1 MTWKEATDKEVHAE
15 LMQITRDNLN
25 ENQNLMNEKAYRER
39 VQKDQEERI
48 KAHKI
53 AKLDHISCMLSRHN
67 MKRAFYKWIEGAVR
81 INNMDAALE
90 KLYRV
95 ELRGRKRVALY
106 KYSTQIK
113 AKKREE
119 MVENRCRLMIKNR
132 TNTIA
137 KEALRGW

>member
-1 MTWKEATDKEVHAE
+1 
-15 LMQITRDNLN
+15 
-25 ENQNLMNEKAYRER
+25 MNEKAYRER

-90 KLYRV
+90 NQKNSTELNYVVASVSLFTSIVLKLRPKSV
-95 ELRGRKRVALY
+95 RK
-106 KYSTQIK
+106 
-113 AKKREE
+113 
-119 MVENRCRLMIKNR
+119 
-132 TNTIA
+132 
-137 KEALRGW
+137 W

>member
-1 MTWKEATDKEVHAE
+1 
-15 LMQITRDNLN
+15 
-25 ENQNLMNEKAYRER
+25 
-39 VQKDQEERI
+39 
-48 KAHKI
+48 
-53 AKLDHISCMLSRHN
+53 MLSRHN

-119 MVENRCRLMIKNR
+119 MVENRCRLMI
-132 TNTIA
+132 
-137 KEALRGW
+137 

>member
-1 MTWKEATDKEVHAE
+1 
-15 LMQITRDNLN
+15 
-25 ENQNLMNEKAYRER
+25 
-39 VQKDQEERI
+39 
-48 KAHKI
+48 
-53 AKLDHISCMLSRHN
+53 MLSRHN

-119 MVENRCRLMIKNR
+119 MVENRCRLMIQNR

>member
-1 MTWKEATDKEVHAE
+1 
-15 LMQITRDNLN
+15 
-25 ENQNLMNEKAYRER
+25 
-39 VQKDQEERI
+39 
-48 KAHKI
+48 
-53 AKLDHISCMLSRHN
+53 

-119 MVENRCRLMIKNR
+119 MVENRCRLMI
-132 TNTIA
+132 
-137 KEALRGW
+137 